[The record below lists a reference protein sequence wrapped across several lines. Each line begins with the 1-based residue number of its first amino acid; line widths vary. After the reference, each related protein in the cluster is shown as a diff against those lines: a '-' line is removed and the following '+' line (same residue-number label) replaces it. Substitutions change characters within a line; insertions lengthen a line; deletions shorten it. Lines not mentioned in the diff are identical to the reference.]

1 MLLLD
6 IDLMAVG
13 LFPWLGL
20 TGAPPWRLLL
30 HILAITGGVGI
41 LLRCQGSRRDLA
53 QSLLSSP
60 ESNPREAPMPPR

>member
-1 MLLLD
+1 MEPGRPAIKISVGMLLLG

-30 HILAITGGVGI
+30 HILAITGGAGI
-41 LLRCQGSRRDLA
+41 LLRRQGGPL
-53 QSLLSSP
+53 
-60 ESNPREAPMPPR
+60 